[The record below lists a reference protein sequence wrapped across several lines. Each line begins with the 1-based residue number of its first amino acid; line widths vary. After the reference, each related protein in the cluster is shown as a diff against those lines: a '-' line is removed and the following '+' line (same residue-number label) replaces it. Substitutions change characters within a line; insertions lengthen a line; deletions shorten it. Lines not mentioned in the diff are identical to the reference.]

1 MGIVTMGKQRGQ
13 TLRRFK
19 VLTVLATGLLLGGA
33 TFGQDNSVS
42 SAPSQ
47 EQPNPKDKKAQ
58 AATAAA
64 VKLRIQVTGNEKPI
78 SNASVY
84 VRYNEPGGLFHHD
97 KLAEL
102 SFKTSG
108 DGLVKV
114 PPVPQ
119 GKIMIQVIASGWHT
133 YGKWYDIEKEEES
146 VQIKLE
152 LPPRWY

>member
-1 MGIVTMGKQRGQ
+1 MGIVAIENERGRF
-13 TLRRFK
+13 LRRFGWVA
-19 VLTVLATGLLLGGA
+19 VLTAGLLLAGA

-42 SAPSQ
+42 SAPKE
-47 EQPNPKDKKAQ
+47 EQPNSKDKKGQ
-58 AATAAA
+58 SSTAAA

-84 VRYNEPGGLFHHD
+84 IRYNEPGGLLHHD